1 MSSPKKQPSVLNR
14 VSWVAE
20 TQEEPDPLDLV
31 SRAEAGALSLLDL
44 SANRR
49 FAVLDTERRSGLIER
64 IASAAAASSSKLRT
78 VLLNELNLDN
88 SNAPAVATLLV
99 GVGRCGVPRGR
110 SARTS
115 PRAEARSVGARSRSR
130 GERCV
135 RLEWRSS
142 PPRCLA
148 ERQCCERGGL
158 AALPRH

>member
-88 SNAPAVATLLV
+88 SNAPAVATLL
-99 GVGRCGVPRGR
+99 R
-110 SARTS
+110 S
-115 PRAEARSVGARSRSR
+115 SRSGSLR
-130 GERCV
+130 AVAVERNQ
-135 RLEWRSS
+135 LSEDGMLL
-142 PPRCLA
+142 LA
-148 ERQCCERGGL
+148 DAVEGSGL
-158 AALPRH
+158 SELSLANQRAPIST